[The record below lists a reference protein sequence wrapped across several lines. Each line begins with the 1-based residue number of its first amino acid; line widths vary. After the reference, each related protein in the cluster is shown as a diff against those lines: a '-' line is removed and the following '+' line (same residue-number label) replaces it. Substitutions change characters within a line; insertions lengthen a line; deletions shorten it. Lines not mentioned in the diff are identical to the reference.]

1 MQSPDA
7 TRRTLIPA
15 AVLITL
21 NGLMMLL
28 APHVDRAPITGT
40 VFEFLRWSCVT
51 MNALLL
57 SVTLAALSRRQL
69 GGRMLWPVSLT
80 GVLPT
85 IALYLAGHLTSSL

>member
-28 APHVDRAPITGT
+28 APHVDRAPMTGT

-69 GGRMLWPVSLT
+69 GGRGVRMLWPVSLT

-85 IALYLAGHLTSSL
+85 IALYLASAS